1 MIAQQQGT
9 SLIFIP
15 CWWDGELDRFD
26 KIIFII
32 SFTIGF
38 CIYFIFLVYMH
49 PFTFRDLICC
59 HQKKIIVKFH
69 WTLLL
74 DSLNVFIS
82 FIYCHVY
89 SILIYYIFILKIKA
103 SEIPGVGEL
112 MAASFP
118 MDPKFNESF
127 PENTWY

>member
-1 MIAQQQGT
+1 MLPPKENNCEI
-9 SLIFIP
+9 
-15 CWWDGELDRFD
+15 
-26 KIIFII
+26 
-32 SFTIGF
+32 
-38 CIYFIFLVYMH
+38 
-49 PFTFRDLICC
+49 
-59 HQKKIIVKFH
+59 
-69 WTLLL
+69 
-74 DSLNVFIS
+74 SLNPPPGFFECIVFIS
-82 FIYCHVY
+82 LIYCHLY